1 MGCPQVYFRQAF
13 MEVSKIRIVS
23 SPDFLLVMLEEE
35 TDLLPCNKKIWLVM
49 SGVLASVLAPST

>member
-1 MGCPQVYFRQAF
+1 